1 MRLITMNVVVAEYVD
16 RKEFLTP
23 LVGNTICTIKIDS
36 NDDTNDLND
45 RRSSLQGI
53 YTLN

>member
-1 MRLITMNVVVAEYVD
+1 MRLINVNVVVAEYVD
-16 RKEFLTP
+16 GKEFITP
-23 LVGNTICTIKIDS
+23 LVGNTIYTIKIDS
-36 NDDTNDLND
+36 NDDTNDLNE